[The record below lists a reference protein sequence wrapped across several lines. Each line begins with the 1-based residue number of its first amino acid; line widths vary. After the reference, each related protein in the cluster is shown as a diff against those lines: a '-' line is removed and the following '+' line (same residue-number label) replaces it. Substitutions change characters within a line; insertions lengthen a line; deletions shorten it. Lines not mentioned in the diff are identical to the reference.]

1 MSQAQDDLVAAAS
14 NPNAELATL
23 HELANNYPGLRP
35 YIAANPRTYPALLE
49 WLGTLGDP
57 AVDAAL
63 ARRYGPA
70 QPLTSAPADGSTQVL
85 SGEQIGSQSPQA
97 APQQQSAVETQ
108 RQQPVQPEYAQPTQS
123 IQTGQATQYQQPVQ
137 AGQPT
142 QAVQTGQATQYQQ
155 PIQAGQATQYQQ
167 PVQTGQATQYQQ
179 PIQAGQPVQAGR
191 PTPEGLFGIG
201 EQAEEEAGPR
211 PTLWLW
217 ILGAIAIVAVV
228 ALIVWFVLS
237 NHGGGG
243 DDTAANDDPAG
254 NSQQNE
260 QPKQP
265 SQTPS
270 ESPSPSASASASQ
283 KLTAPAPPN
292 AIEMSAFSSPSGN
305 ISCTLADDSVTCTI
319 NEHSFTPSDA
329 SCKNSSSSPVTW
341 TVKKDGTATSSCG
354 TSFSST
360 GAQLAYGSAAKNNS
374 FACTSADNGIECWS
388 QVSGQGFTLS
398 REASNTKQQTG
409 QN

>member
-123 IQTGQATQYQQPVQ
+123 I
-137 AGQPT
+137 
-142 QAVQTGQATQYQQ
+142 
-155 PIQAGQATQYQQ
+155 
-167 PVQTGQATQYQQ
+167 QTGQATQYQQ